1 VEQAGGRVGAGEDPD
16 EENDNY
22 PGVLMKMRIVIPV
35 ADEKGEILSDHFGR
49 APYYAWFDVE
59 DDEISGRGVVPNDS
73 EHFGGTGLPPDRM
86 MSLGAEAVITLGMGM
101 RAINIFQN
109 HQVAVLEAKN
119 KRVNEVLTQFME
131 GELEELTEG
140 CLHSHH

>member
-1 VEQAGGRVGAGEDPD
+1 
-16 EENDNY
+16 
-22 PGVLMKMRIVIPV
+22 MKMRIVIPV